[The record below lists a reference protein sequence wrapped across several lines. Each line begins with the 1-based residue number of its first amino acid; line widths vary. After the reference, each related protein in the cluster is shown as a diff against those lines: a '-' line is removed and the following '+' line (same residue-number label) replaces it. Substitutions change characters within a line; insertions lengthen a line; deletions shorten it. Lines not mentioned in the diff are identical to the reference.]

1 MYETFYGFREKPFH
15 VTADP
20 SFLYPSHQH
29 QEALA
34 HLKYGVWQRLGFILL
49 TGEIGTGKTTVA
61 KRLIQE
67 LPAPTRTALILNP
80 MLHAAQLLRA
90 ILRDLQTPA
99 DFRNPTATSGLP
111 FQKGE
116 LLIAIEELLL
126 KEARAGGNVVILI
139 DEAQDLSGP
148 ALEQLRLLS
157 NIETTKT
164 KLLQIILVGQPE
176 LTQRLNTDP
185 QLSALRQRIAVR
197 YEILP
202 LDNAEI
208 AAYIRHRL
216 ERASTGAV
224 PRFTPEAIEQITR
237 LSRGNPRQINLLCDQ
252 ALLAGFVR
260 DSYTIDAPMILEA
273 ATIVRGNGPAETN
286 EAPHELNR

>member
-1 MYETFYGFREKPFH
+1 MYETFYGFSEKPFH

-20 SFLYPSHQH
+20 SFPYPSHQH

-34 HLKYGVWQRLGFILL
+34 HLKYGVLQRLGFILL

-61 KRLIQE
+61 KRLMQE
-67 LPAPTRTALILNP
+67 LPHPVRTALILNP
-80 MLHAAQLLRA
+80 MLNATQLLRA
-90 ILRDLQTPA
+90 VLRDLQATA
-99 DFRNPTATSGLP
+99 DFQNSTATSVLP
-111 FQKGE
+111 SQKGD
-116 LLIAIEELLL
+116 LLIAIEKLLL
-126 KEARAGGNVVILI
+126 KEAHAGGNVVILI
-139 DEAQDLSGP
+139 DEAQDLSAP

-185 QLSALRQRIAVR
+185 QLSALRQRIAIR

-202 LDNAEI
+202 LDSSEVS
-208 AAYIRHRL
+208 AYILHCL
-216 ERASTGAV
+216 ERVCQAES
-224 PRFTPEAIEQITR
+224 PCFTSEAISRITEF
-237 LSRGNPRQINLLCDQ
+237 SRGNPRQINLLCDQ
-252 ALLAGFVR
+252 ALLAGFVH
-260 DSYTIDAPMILEA
+260 DSRTIDELMIQQA
-273 ATIVRGNGPAETN
+273 AVIVRGNGPAETN